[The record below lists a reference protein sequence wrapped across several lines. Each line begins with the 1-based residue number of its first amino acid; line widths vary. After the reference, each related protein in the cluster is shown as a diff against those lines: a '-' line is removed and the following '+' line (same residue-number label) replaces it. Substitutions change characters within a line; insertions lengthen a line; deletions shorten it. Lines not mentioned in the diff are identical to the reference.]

1 MVIGKFHLGLQYD
14 TNIWTGNPWCSFFN
28 CREEKDN
35 SHLLNK
41 SMVDKPLPKKTYV
54 DAFVVITE
62 SEFLLLEPDHKVKN
76 VARLIACAS
85 LPSLEQVRRNIERP
99 DNLQFVWRK
108 VDEKD
113 QWILNIVVPSAH
125 ELLNKLAV

>member
-1 MVIGKFHLGLQYD
+1 
-14 TNIWTGNPWCSFFN
+14 
-28 CREEKDN
+28 
-35 SHLLNK
+35 
-41 SMVDKPLPKKTYV
+41 MVDKPLPKKTLV

-62 SEFLLLEPDHKVKN
+62 TVFLLLEPDHKIKN

-108 VDEKD
+108 VDEKE
-113 QWILNIVVPSAH
+113 QWILNIIVPSAH
-125 ELLNKLAV
+125 ELLNKLAVQLKHLGANLNRVYEKKRKI